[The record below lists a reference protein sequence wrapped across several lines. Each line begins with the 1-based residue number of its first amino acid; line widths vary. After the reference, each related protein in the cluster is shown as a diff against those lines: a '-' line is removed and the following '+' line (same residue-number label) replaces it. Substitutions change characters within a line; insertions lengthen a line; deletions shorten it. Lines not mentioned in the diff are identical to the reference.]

1 MKLIYT
7 KKEVNKMDNYL
18 QKLNINENLK
28 KEINSYRESY
38 PVSHELLYRIPKP
51 DNLYYGDEIWNQ
63 AVTALLCGENILL
76 VGHKATGKNIFA
88 ENLAAAFGRP
98 KWDISFHVNM
108 DAASLIG
115 MDTFRNGEVTFRP
128 GPVYSA
134 AKAGGFAILD
144 EINMAK
150 SEAMAVLHATLD
162 FRRTIDV
169 PGYDRIDLHPAT
181 RFIATMNYG
190 YSGTKELNEA
200 LVSRFAVIKMPMI
213 SKDNL
218 IKLIQDKFETIS
230 EQAAEEFANV
240 FLDLQKKCENSEISS
255 KALDIRGLLDS
266 IALMEKG
273 LEVHT
278 ALDMGI
284 TNKSFD
290 MYEQTLIK
298 DTIGARISNKIKTED
313 LFKKYIIKKIY

>member
-1 MKLIYT
+1 MKLIYN

-18 QKLNINENLK
+18 QKLNINEKLK

-134 AKAGGFAILD
+134 AKSGGFAILD

-298 DTIGARISNKIKTED
+298 DTIGARISKKIKTEH
-313 LFKKYIIKKIY
+313 LFKK

>member
-1 MKLIYT
+1 M
-7 KKEVNKMDNYL
+7 NNYL
-18 QKLNINENLK
+18 QKLNINESLK

-51 DNLYYGDEIWNQ
+51 YNLYYGDEIWNQ

-115 MDTFRNGEVTFRP
+115 MDTFRNGEVIFRP

-134 AKAGGFAILD
+134 AKSGGFAILD

-266 IALMEKG
+266 IALIEKG

-298 DTIGARISNKIKTED
+298 DTIGARISKKIKTED
-313 LFKKYIIKKIY
+313 LFKK

>member
-1 MKLIYT
+1 MKLIYN
-7 KKEVNKMDNYL
+7 KKEVNKMYNYL

-28 KEINSYRESY
+28 KEINSYRENY

-134 AKAGGFAILD
+134 AKSGGFAILD

-218 IKLIQDKFETIS
+218 IKLIQDKFETIT

-298 DTIGARISNKIKTED
+298 DTIGARISKKIKTED
-313 LFKKYIIKKIY
+313 LFKK

>member
-1 MKLIYT
+1 
-7 KKEVNKMDNYL
+7 MDNYL
-18 QKLNINENLK
+18 QKLNINEKLK

-51 DNLYYGDEIWNQ
+51 DNLYYGDIGDEIWNQ

-134 AKAGGFAILD
+134 AKSGGFAILD

-162 FRRTIDV
+162 FRRTIDSTIDV

-298 DTIGARISNKIKTED
+298 DTIGARISKKIKTED
-313 LFKKYIIKKIY
+313 LFKK

>member
-1 MKLIYT
+1 
-7 KKEVNKMDNYL
+7 MDNYL

-28 KEINSYRESY
+28 KEINSYRENY

-63 AVTALLCGENILL
+63 EVTALLCGENILL

-134 AKAGGFAILD
+134 AKSGGFAILD

-298 DTIGARISNKIKTED
+298 DTIGARISKKIKIED
-313 LFKKYIIKKIY
+313 LFKK

>member
-7 KKEVNKMDNYL
+7 KKEVNKMNNYL

-28 KEINSYRESY
+28 KEINLYRESY
-38 PVSHELLYRIPKP
+38 PVSKELLYRIPKP

-134 AKAGGFAILD
+134 AKSGGFAILD

-181 RFIATMNYG
+181 RFIATMNDG

-200 LVSRFAVIKMPMI
+200 LVSRVAVIKMPMI

-298 DTIGARISNKIKTED
+298 DTIGARISKKIKTED
-313 LFKKYIIKKIY
+313 LFKK

>member
-1 MKLIYT
+1 M
-7 KKEVNKMDNYL
+7 NKMYNYL

-28 KEINSYRESY
+28 KEINSYRENY

-88 ENLAAAFGRP
+88 ENLAAAFERP

-134 AKAGGFAILD
+134 AKSGGFAILD

-298 DTIGARISNKIKTED
+298 DTIGARISKKIKTED
-313 LFKKYIIKKIY
+313 LFKK

>member
-1 MKLIYT
+1 MKLIYI
-7 KKEVNKMDNYL
+7 KKEVNKMNNYL

-28 KEINSYRESY
+28 KEINLYRESY
-38 PVSHELLYRIPKP
+38 PVSKELLYRIPKP

-134 AKAGGFAILD
+134 AKSGGFAILD

-298 DTIGARISNKIKTED
+298 DTIGARISKKIKTED
-313 LFKKYIIKKIY
+313 LFKK

>member
-1 MKLIYT
+1 MKLIYN

-134 AKAGGFAILD
+134 AKSGGFAILD

-298 DTIGARISNKIKTED
+298 DTIGARISKKIKTED
-313 LFKKYIIKKIY
+313 LFKK

>member
-1 MKLIYT
+1 MKLIYN

-18 QKLNINENLK
+18 QKLNINEKLK
-28 KEINSYRESY
+28 KEINSYRENY

-134 AKAGGFAILD
+134 AKSGGFAILD

-169 PGYDRIDLHPAT
+169 QGYDRIDLHPAT

-298 DTIGARISNKIKTED
+298 DTIGARISKKIKTED
-313 LFKKYIIKKIY
+313 LFKK

>member
-1 MKLIYT
+1 
-7 KKEVNKMDNYL
+7 MDNYL

-38 PVSHELLYRIPKP
+38 PVSKELLYRIPKP

-134 AKAGGFAILD
+134 AKSGGFAILD

-169 PGYDRIDLHPAT
+169 PGYDRIDL
-181 RFIATMNYG
+181 NYG

-298 DTIGARISNKIKTED
+298 DTIGARISKKIKTED
-313 LFKKYIIKKIY
+313 LFKK

>member
-1 MKLIYT
+1 
-7 KKEVNKMDNYL
+7 MDNYL

-38 PVSHELLYRIPKP
+38 PVSKELLYRIPKP

-134 AKAGGFAILD
+134 AKSGGFAILD

-255 KALDIRGLLDS
+255 KTLDIRGLLDS

-298 DTIGARISNKIKTED
+298 DTIGARISKKIKTED
-313 LFKKYIIKKIY
+313 LFKK

>member
-28 KEINSYRESY
+28 KEINSYRENY

-134 AKAGGFAILD
+134 SKSGGFAILD

-298 DTIGARISNKIKTED
+298 DTIGARISKKIKTED
-313 LFKKYIIKKIY
+313 LFKK

>member
-1 MKLIYT
+1 
-7 KKEVNKMDNYL
+7 VNKMYNYL

-28 KEINSYRESY
+28 KEINSYRENY

-88 ENLAAAFGRP
+88 ENLAAAFERP

-134 AKAGGFAILD
+134 AKSGGFAILD

-298 DTIGARISNKIKTED
+298 DTIGARISKKIKTED
-313 LFKKYIIKKIY
+313 LFKK

>member
-1 MKLIYT
+1 MKHIYN

-18 QKLNINENLK
+18 QKLNINEKLK

-134 AKAGGFAILD
+134 AKSGGFAILD

-298 DTIGARISNKIKTED
+298 DTIGARISKKIKTED
-313 LFKKYIIKKIY
+313 LFKK

>member
-1 MKLIYT
+1 MSLLDKLRELGIS
-7 KKEVNKMDNYL
+7 
-18 QKLNINENLK
+18 ENLI
-28 KEINSYRESY
+28 KEIEKFRSQY
-38 PVSHELLYRIPKP
+38 PVDKEYESRIPVP
-51 DNLYYGDEIWNQ
+51 TQFYYGSDVWEQ
-63 AVTALLCGENILL
+63 AITAVLCGENLLL
-76 VGHKATGKNIFA
+76 VGEKATGKNLFA
-88 ENLAAAFGRP
+88 ENLAGVFNRP
-98 KWDISFHVNM
+98 RWDVSFHVNM

-134 AKAGGFAILD
+134 AKSGGFAILD

-298 DTIGARISNKIKTED
+298 DTIGARISKKIKTED
-313 LFKKYIIKKIY
+313 LFKK

>member
-1 MKLIYT
+1 M
-7 KKEVNKMDNYL
+7 NKMNNYL

-28 KEINSYRESY
+28 KEINLYRESY
-38 PVSHELLYRIPKP
+38 PVSKELLYRIPKP

-134 AKAGGFAILD
+134 AKSGGFAILD

-298 DTIGARISNKIKTED
+298 DTIGARISKKIKTED
-313 LFKKYIIKKIY
+313 LFKK

>member
-1 MKLIYT
+1 M
-7 KKEVNKMDNYL
+7 NKMNNYL
-18 QKLNINENLK
+18 QKLNINESLK

-38 PVSHELLYRIPKP
+38 PVSKELLYRIPKP

-134 AKAGGFAILD
+134 AKSGGFAILD

-150 SEAMAVLHATLD
+150 SEAMVVLHATLD

-298 DTIGARISNKIKTED
+298 DTIGARISKKIKTED
-313 LFKKYIIKKIY
+313 LFKK

>member
-1 MKLIYT
+1 M
-7 KKEVNKMDNYL
+7 NKMNNYL
-18 QKLNINENLK
+18 QKLNINESLK

-38 PVSHELLYRIPKP
+38 PVSKELLYRIPKP

-134 AKAGGFAILD
+134 AKSGGFAILD

-255 KALDIRGLLDS
+255 KALDIRGLLNS

-298 DTIGARISNKIKTED
+298 DTIGARISKKIKTED
-313 LFKKYIIKKIY
+313 LFKK

>member
-1 MKLIYT
+1 M
-7 KKEVNKMDNYL
+7 NNYL

-28 KEINSYRESY
+28 KEINLYRESY
-38 PVSHELLYRIPKP
+38 PVSKELLYRIPKP

-88 ENLAAAFGRP
+88 ENLAATFGRP

-134 AKAGGFAILD
+134 AKSGGFAILD

-298 DTIGARISNKIKTED
+298 DTIGARISKKIKTED
-313 LFKKYIIKKIY
+313 LFKK

>member
-1 MKLIYT
+1 MKLIYN

-18 QKLNINENLK
+18 QKLNINEKLK

-134 AKAGGFAILD
+134 AKSGGFAILD

-200 LVSRFAVIKMPMI
+200 LISRFAVIKMPMI

-298 DTIGARISNKIKTED
+298 DTIGARISKKIKTED
-313 LFKKYIIKKIY
+313 LFKK

>member
-1 MKLIYT
+1 M
-7 KKEVNKMDNYL
+7 NKMDNYL

-88 ENLAAAFGRP
+88 ENLAATFGRP

-134 AKAGGFAILD
+134 AKSGGFAILD
-144 EINMAK
+144 ETNMAK

-298 DTIGARISNKIKTED
+298 DTIGARISKKIKTED
-313 LFKKYIIKKIY
+313 LFKK